1 MAIDKRCCV
10 ILPPTNARSS
20 PEPVS
25 HHLSCYFLKEAL
37 PDLQTSTAATSL
49 FIPLAY
55 FIFHQGTSNTY
66 VIFLVYLLCVLR
78 CAFSP
83 ARVIRPLTWGIYL
96 FDVLMKVQHPEPC
109 LETWMDLE
117 AVKDSEVSQKEEN
130 RYCTL
135 MHIWGIQ
142 KNGTEEAVCKAE
154 IETQV
159 ENKRMDTRGGK
170 GSEKNWETGTDIYT
184 QLILCIKQ
192 ITNEN
197 YWIAPGTLLNA
208 LW

>member
-1 MAIDKRCCV
+1 
-10 ILPPTNARSS
+10 
-20 PEPVS
+20 
-25 HHLSCYFLKEAL
+25 
-37 PDLQTSTAATSL
+37 
-49 FIPLAY
+49 
-55 FIFHQGTSNTY
+55 
-66 VIFLVYLLCVLR
+66 
-78 CAFSP
+78 
-83 ARVIRPLTWGIYL
+83 
-96 FDVLMKVQHPEPC
+96 
-109 LETWMDLE
+109 MDLE
-117 AVKDSEVSQKEEN
+117 AVKESEVSQKEEN

-159 ENKRMDTRGGK
+159 ENKRMDTQGGK

-197 YWIAPGTLLNA
+197 YWIARGTLLNA

>member
-117 AVKDSEVSQKEEN
+117 TVIQSEVDQKEKN
-130 RYCTL
+130 KCRVVSFIC
-135 MHIWGIQ
+135 GI
-142 KNGTEEAVCKAE
+142 
-154 IETQV
+154 
-159 ENKRMDTRGGK
+159 
-170 GSEKNWETGTDIYT
+170 
-184 QLILCIKQ
+184 
-192 ITNEN
+192 
-197 YWIAPGTLLNA
+197 
-208 LW
+208 